1 MMTFTKSQL
10 SAPLACA
17 AIKDV
22 RYYLEGVFLEVTR
35 TGDVHL
41 VGTNGACLFAGL
53 IAAPNVQWT
62 DTPQAGP
69 WQMIIPSA
77 TVKAAIKECKGI
89 VELRALPDGRY
100 TIGSQVF
107 SPVDGSYPDWRRITP
122 SAAILDARGEKPAQF
137 DPDLLVKCRDALKYW
152 HQGGPKF
159 AAHLHAHGTQ
169 AAVMT
174 GADMTG
180 FCVVMPWRTNDDTVR
195 PFTPAGYGA

>member
-1 MMTFTKSQL
+1 M
-10 SAPLACA
+10 
-17 AIKDV
+17 
-22 RYYLEGVFLEVTR
+22 
-35 TGDVHL
+35 
-41 VGTNGACLFAGL
+41 
-53 IAAPNVQWT
+53 
-62 DTPQAGP
+62 
-69 WQMIIPSA
+69 
-77 TVKAAIKECKGI
+77 
-89 VELRALPDGRY
+89 
-100 TIGSQVF
+100 
-107 SPVDGSYPDWRRITP
+107 DGSYPDWRRITP